1 MKTTP
6 YINKGMVRDLSI
18 SKLSYEFAYENYN
31 IRIDSRGDSTLL
43 SCTNERGNLPIDLYG
58 ETAPNK
64 VTVIFGK
71 TANGNKYTVTVKLEH
86 PADVPFTVIISDTYY
101 IRVNAG
107 ESVVTQDFDSDI
119 SSSDIKIRTE
129 RLLMSRALKREV
141 NQSEFDD
148 PDVPADWDEDQS
160 NMDDDDTYNGGGGGG
175 GGGGN
180 YVPGTPI
187 DDTPSGDDSGDDEP
201 DPSEYVPYYPPADEM
216 PAEDTGSEYKF
227 YTDMEIAPVISST
240 PVYIQGEYLGYCVLS
255 QYLVIFTHE
264 TGTDRIYRI
273 RKDNDGKF
281 LCRLLYKGNLG
292 FDMKYPMETI
302 AYYESEKV
310 QKVYWTD
317 GINQPR
323 SINIVAR
330 SIDSKST
337 AFDFVTTF
345 ESGLSLTVE
354 KQHTGSGV
362 FSAGAIQY
370 VATYYNLYGQETN
383 AAFVS
388 PLYYVSDADRGNS
401 PEETVTCTFK
411 ITADGVDESFDYLR
425 IYSITY
431 TSEHL
436 VNAAYIVGDM
446 SLKGGDKI
454 IVDNGTR
461 NAAIDPT
468 KILYLGGRRI
478 SAYTFSH
485 KDNTMFLGNITDFTE
500 KNTDEISEIIS
511 RNFRNEDGESRVI
524 QFQYSSEGEIPENF
538 TGDSLYEYTNQLEY
552 SSSEIKTFKGGEKYR
567 FGLQFSTD
575 TGERSRVFWIGDK
588 INTLY
593 PRYNSATNKIERA
606 TAKVTFNFDTTEV
619 WYVNLVNK
627 LKDAGYTKVQLM
639 IAEATDSD
647 RLVIAQGIVNPT
659 VFNLQ
664 QRVNNQPFA
673 EASWYMRP
681 RGTDM
686 AATHFQ
692 DVNNIPANYEKWDD
706 SGERHYV
713 PENLSAAEIQTYDH
727 ASLPYFDP
735 ATIKTD
741 YSSLD
746 FSTKPLDS
754 VPVETIVRVYVNRW
768 RPKSTGGDRWRYYY
782 VVLHKYIDANNQ
794 VIWKAR
800 TGGFLSGPTISSSD
814 ADIDFEHKTP
824 EQAYNLD
831 KAAGIVTDSFIT
843 EYKKG
848 DNAYNDLIGDIS
860 KYVPSSIISSGV
872 LSYDS
877 VRASGGLFNLDSYG
891 MRGYEYSDTLDI
903 AHPTENENILT
914 AWHLSEEGDHYFV
927 DESIV
932 TLNSPEIGYDYSSR
946 VVSNCNF
953 RIVGIAPLSSNITDY
968 TMDIGFGRSNSSRK
982 LKRSYNGFGTRSVA
996 GLRTGVLFADS
1007 NMADRDVWLYNSSNH
1022 TKGTENTDNDTYER
1036 VVGYYIYPWH
1046 KDGSIIGWRE
1056 GLVTDDENHPASKDT
1071 EEVLAKLNSKVEAN
1085 LRFAAPTNFLGNVWS
1100 RNLGEKDA
1108 QVFNETSG
1116 EMLIV
1121 DKGSY
1126 GQKLYFG
1133 NYDALSVPKSED
1145 GYPLFFSD
1153 LGDDVSYGTPSAN
1166 IYSKQGV
1173 RIAYKSTSHAVISLG
1188 KEQQKEVI
1196 LPRFAFEEQLDVDLP
1211 AGIEFPW
1218 LASSQVYDIN
1228 QDVLPTPSSIDPE
1241 NPDAYWFIGELYREP
1256 SGYEYGGISD
1266 DAVSKNTFVPSSRVM
1281 LLDAITDLEGLEGD
1295 TYYQRWDCIKTYP
1308 YAEGYTNSIV
1318 DIASVMVE
1326 SHINLAGRYDRRR
1339 GILENVTTSPTNT
1352 GMINK
1357 AYTQSQTMF
1366 TGISDKA
1373 VRSESNFP
1381 NQITWTGTKVPASE
1395 IDEWTHITLA
1405 NTLDMDGD
1413 KGEVRAIR
1421 RFSNNLFCFQDKGIS
1436 EILFNSRTQLS
1447 TQQGV
1452 PVELAN
1458 SGKVEGK
1465 RYLTE
1470 QHGCVNKWSIVETQ
1484 TGIYFIDDLNKSISV
1499 LGQGIQ
1505 SLSKAKGFDDFI
1517 KAFSTGKIWNPKS
1530 FPNVLSTYDSL
1541 YGDIYFIGKNYAL
1554 CFNEGLS
1561 QFTSFYSYE
1570 STQMMTNFNNEFLS
1584 FKDKYLWKQ
1593 NQGDY
1598 NVFFGKHRPYYVEYR
1613 ITPEPY
1619 GDKTFTNIE
1628 YRADMWNGNEHDYK
1642 STFDVLNV
1650 WTEYQKGSEKLNWR
1664 NAMPANLQKKF
1675 RIWRAFIPRDSYD
1688 SRKLNRIRN
1697 PWMSMRLTKDTKGD
1711 TERMEFH
1718 NLLVSYIE

>member
-71 TANGNKYTVTVKLEH
+71 ALNGTKYTVTVKLEH
-86 PADVPFTVIISDTYY
+86 PADVPFTVIISGTYY
-101 IRVNAG
+101 IRVNVG
-107 ESVVTQDFDSDI
+107 ESVVTQDFDSEV
-119 SSSDIKIRTE
+119 SGSDIKIRTE
-129 RLLMSRALKREV
+129 NLLMSRALRREV
-141 NQSEFDD
+141 NQSEFDN
-148 PDVPADWDEDQS
+148 PDTPADWDEDQS
-160 NMDDDDTYNGGGGGG
+160 NMEDDDTFNGGGEGGG
-175 GGGGN
+175 GSS
-180 YVPGTPI
+180 VPGTPI

-273 RKDNDGKF
+273 RKNSDGKF

-345 ESGLSLTVE
+345 EPGLSLTVE

-461 NAAIDPT
+461 NASIDPT

-511 RNFRNEDGESRVI
+511 RNFRDEDGESRVI

-593 PRYNSATNKIERA
+593 PRYNSSTNKIERA
-606 TAKVTFNFDTTEV
+606 SAKVTFSFDTTEV
-619 WYVNLVNK
+619 WYINLINK

-681 RGTDM
+681 RNSGLSFS
-686 AATHFQ
+686 HFS
-692 DVNNIPANYEKWDD
+692 DVNNITGSYKEWEAGATERFVPD
-706 SGERHYV
+706 SLVG
-713 PENLSAAEIQTYDH
+713 AEIQVYDEAGH
-727 ASLPYFDP
+727 PYIDNSQEAIDEQQSLP
-735 ATIKTD
+735 
-741 YSSLD
+741 
-746 FSTKPLDS
+746 
-754 VPVETIVRVYVNRW
+754 VENSFPDAEIIRVYVNRYKFKRHIYWKVEYVVYDGYW
-768 RPKSTGGDRWRYYY
+768 RTNGYVWRSRYYNSGVDVPES
-782 VVLHKYIDANNQ
+782 VVLATGLDTDQLKYD
-794 VIWKAR
+794 
-800 TGGFLSGPTISSSD
+800 SD
-814 ADIDFEHKTP
+814 APYLIQNGRYDAPKNSYKNSFYPLVTNILKLDSSLTD
-824 EQAYNLD
+824 NLD
-831 KAAGIVTDSFIT
+831 WDTVH
-843 EYKKG
+843 
-848 DNAYNDLIGDIS
+848 
-860 KYVPSSIISSGV
+860 
-872 LSYDS
+872 S
-877 VRASGGLFNLDSYG
+877 VGGLYYDGNSVLGVRLYQPYDPANISPMDAGGQSAVF
-891 MRGYEYSDTLDI
+891 
-903 AHPTENENILT
+903 TEKNSS
-914 AWHLSEEGDHYFV
+914 HFFV

-932 TLNSPEIGYDYSSR
+932 TLNSPELNDAGGR
-946 VVSNCNF
+946 VTIDACKM
-953 RIVGIAPLSSNITDY
+953 RIVGISEVNSVISDY
-968 TMDIGFGRSNSSRK
+968 TIDAGMGRDNSSQK
-982 LKRSYNGFGTRSVA
+982 LQYSFNGVYPDNISGILAFP
-996 GLRTGVLFADS
+996 LYKDL
-1007 NMADRDVWLYNSSNH
+1007 NMADRDVYRYRIGNH
-1022 TKGTENTDNDTYER
+1022 EIGEAIEGNDTPLKLSQ
-1036 VVGYYIYPWH
+1036 YYIYPWH
-1046 KDGSIIGWRE
+1046 KEGSIIGWGE
-1056 GLVTDDENHPASKDT
+1056 GLVKEDDEGK
-1071 EEVLAKLNSKVEAN
+1071 EFAKLNSKIEAN
-1085 LRFAAPTNFLGNVWS
+1085 LRFAKPTEFFSSFWS
-1100 RNLGEKDA
+1100 PDDIQTVEAVAADST
-1108 QVFNETSG
+1108 QVSVINTTSG
-1116 EMLIV
+1116 ENKIYV
-1121 DKGSY
+1121 
-1126 GQKLYFG
+1126 G
-1133 NYDALSVPKSED
+1133 NYDAIVSPDSMS
-1145 GYPLFFSD
+1145 GYPIYMTSGITSI
-1153 LGDDVSYGTPSAN
+1153 GDKAAAESADIISYIN
-1166 IYSKQGV
+1166 SKQAV
-1173 RIAYKSTSHAVISLG
+1173 RIAYKSTPHFVVALG
-1188 KEQQKEVI
+1188 KRNSSDVL
-1196 LPRFAFEEQLDVDLP
+1196 LPKLSGEDGVDL
-1211 AGIEFPW
+1211 GDTSSKVFPW
-1218 LASSQVYDIN
+1218 RDNSSAYSFV
-1228 QDVLPTPSSIDPE
+1228 QDTLQTQS
-1241 NPDAYWFIGELYREP
+1241 PDRPYWFIGELYREP

-1266 DAVSKNTFVPSSRVM
+1266 DAVSKNTFVPSSRV
-1281 LLDAITDLEGLEGD
+1281 LQLDAITDLEGLEGD

-1650 WTEYQKGSEKLNWR
+1650 WTEYQKGSERLNWR

>member
-31 IRIDSRGDSTLL
+31 MRIDSRGDSTLL

-71 TANGNKYTVTVKLEH
+71 VLNGTKYTVTVKLEH
-86 PADVPFTVIISDTYY
+86 PADVPFTVIISGTYY

-107 ESVVTQDFDSDI
+107 ESVVTQDFDSEV
-119 SSSDIKIRTE
+119 SGSDIKIRTE
-129 RLLMSRALKREV
+129 NLLMSRALRREV

-148 PDVPADWDEDQS
+148 PDTPADWDEDQS
-160 NMDDDDTYNGGGGGG
+160 NMEDDDTFNGSGGGGGSSS
-175 GGGGN
+175 
-180 YVPGTPI
+180 VPGTPI

-201 DPSEYVPYYPPADEM
+201 DTSEYVPYYPPADEM

-273 RKDNDGKF
+273 RKDSDGKF

-345 ESGLSLTVE
+345 EPGLSLTVE

-362 FSAGAIQY
+362 FSAGAVQY

-411 ITADGVDESFDYLR
+411 ITADDVDESFDYLR

-511 RNFRNEDGESRVI
+511 RNFRNEDGESHVI

-593 PRYNSATNKIERA
+593 PRYNSSANKIERA
-606 TAKVTFNFDTTEV
+606 SAKVVFNFDTTEV
-619 WYVNLVNK
+619 WYINLISK
-627 LKDAGYTKVQLM
+627 LKAAGYTKVQLM

-659 VFNLQ
+659 VFNLKE
-664 QRVNNQPFA
+664 RYSGRIYG
-673 EASWYMRP
+673 ESSWYMRP
-681 RGTDM
+681 RC
-686 AATHFQ
+686 ATMSSRHFQ
-692 DVNNIPANYEKWDD
+692 DVNDISGQYEDWGDD
-706 SGERHYV
+706 ASVTEYQHFV
-713 PENLSAAEIQTYDH
+713 PGSIVNAEIQAYDR
-727 ASLPYFDP
+727 AAFPYIDNSAEAKEGEQEAPVPLSFPDV
-735 ATIKTD
+735 TI
-741 YSSLD
+741 S
-746 FSTKPLDS
+746 
-754 VPVETIVRVYVNRW
+754 RVYVYRFKDKSHIKW
-768 RPKSTGGDRWRYYY
+768 RVYAAAYDGYLRDGS
-782 VVLHKYIDANNQ
+782 VV
-794 VIWKAR
+794 WKAR
-800 TGGFLSGPTISSSD
+800 YGNMLDSDVSEAVAKATGKDTALEK
-814 ADIDFEHKTP
+814 FEND
-824 EQAYNLD
+824 YNHLY
-831 KAAGIVTDSFIT
+831 T
-843 EYKKG
+843 
-848 DNAYNDLIGDIS
+848 
-860 KYVPSSIISSGV
+860 SSIYDNPKKSWEKSFLYIIGRDKDV
-872 LSYDS
+872 LALDDNIVEFFSDWDN
-877 VRASGGLFNLDSYG
+877 VHVAGGLYDDSSESGLGYRIYETNSGDPTALDGSTNSQASL
-891 MRGYEYSDTLDI
+891 YSK
-903 AHPTENENILT
+903 NN
-914 AWHLSEEGDHYFV
+914 SEHYFV
-927 DESIV
+927 DESLV
-932 TLNSPEIGYDYSSR
+932 TLNSPE
-946 VVSNCNF
+946 VVNGINNFGNWTQF
-953 RIVGIAPLSSNITDY
+953 RIVGIANINSVISDY
-968 TMDIGFGRSNSSRK
+968 AMDIGMGRENSCEKKVYDFNSIYPD
-982 LKRSYNGFGTRSVA
+982 SID
-996 GLRTGVLFADS
+996 GLLTFPLYLDS
-1007 NMADRDVWLYNSSNH
+1007 NMADRDVYRYEGNDVNKKPGQPLV
-1022 TKGTENTDNDTYER
+1022 DNDADKGFGQYF
-1036 VVGYYIYPWH
+1036 IYPWH
-1046 KDGSIIGWRE
+1046 KEGSVIGWE
-1056 GLVTDDENHPASKDT
+1056 GRSFDADEDPSTDFAH
-1071 EEVLAKLNSKVEAN
+1071 LNSKIEAN
-1085 LRFAAPTNFLGNVWS
+1085 LRYAAPTKFFAAWVPNSIQRRIDMFDEN
-1100 RNLGEKDA
+1100 A
-1108 QVFNETSG
+1108 SG
-1116 EMLIV
+1116 FPIL
-1121 DKGSY
+1121 Y
-1126 GQKLYFG
+1126 GGKSVGMYAG
-1133 NYDALSVPKSED
+1133 NYDSSVVSSNRIGYPIYLIKDNLATSSKSEII
-1145 GYPLFFSD
+1145 GQQP
-1153 LGDDVSYGTPSAN
+1153 VSYMNSTQS
-1166 IYSKQGV
+1166 V
-1173 RIAYKSTSHAVISLG
+1173 RIAYRSTPHAVIGLG
-1188 KEQQKEVI
+1188 KRENKDVLLPKIYSEDEVN
-1196 LPRFAFEEQLDVDLP
+1196 LGDLSDKV
-1211 AGIEFPW
+1211 FPW
-1218 LASSQVYDIN
+1218 LKDTSYSYDYV
-1228 QDVLPTPSSIDPE
+1228 QDSISGFSETEKRP
-1241 NPDAYWFIGELYREP
+1241 YWFIGELYREP

-1266 DAVSKNTFVPSSRVM
+1266 DAVSKNTFVPSSRV
-1281 LLDAITDLEGLEGD
+1281 LQLDAITDLEGLEGD

-1628 YRADMWNGNEHDYK
+1628 YRADMWKGNEHDYK

-1664 NAMPANLQKKF
+1664 NAMPSNLQKKF